1 MASEKQLKITQTRS
15 AIGRLKSQKGTI
27 KALGIK
33 KLNDTVVQQDNPVIR
48 GMIYA
53 VRHLVKVEEI

>member
-1 MASEKQLKITQTRS
+1 MTNKKQLKITQVRS
-15 AIGRLKSQKGTI
+15 AIGRLKAQKGTI

-33 KLNDTVVQQDNPVIR
+33 KMNGSVVQDDTAIIR
-48 GMIYA
+48 GMIGA

>member
-1 MASEKQLKITQTRS
+1 MAKQLKITQIKS
-15 AIGRLKSQKGTI
+15 GIGKLEAQKRTI

-33 KLNDTVVQQDNPVIR
+33 KMNGSVIQEDTPVIR
-48 GMIYA
+48 GMITA